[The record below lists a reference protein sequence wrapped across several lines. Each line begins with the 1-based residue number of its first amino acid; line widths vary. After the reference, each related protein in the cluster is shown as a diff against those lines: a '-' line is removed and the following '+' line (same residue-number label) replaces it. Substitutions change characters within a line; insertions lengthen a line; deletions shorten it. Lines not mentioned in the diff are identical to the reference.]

1 MKNKEKKLKKSRKKD
16 KELKEVENKKELKRS
31 EKQKE
36 KSGKQK
42 EKELKRGGE
51 RIYALT
57 FFFFFAILNSFAVYS
72 YVFKCEED

>member
-16 KELKEVENKKELKRS
+16 KELKEVENKKELK
-31 EKQKE
+31 EVKNKK